1 MEQFKYI
8 NNLSIEDVNWSSYF
22 KDEIKSYEVFE
33 KIFDNEV
40 KNYYNIDKEINKI
53 NLKNLYLLDFYY
65 NNTDLADF
73 FEHIIYDT
81 MKTINNSVTLIYIKD
96 KEQAFIIVKSFEMV
110 NENKVMIPFFK
121 YYVGKENNNIF
132 FNRLNNSFRNDETLV
147 VINYQN

>member
-8 NNLSIEDVNWSSYF
+8 NKMSIEDVKWSSYF
-22 KDEIKSYEVFE
+22 KDEVKNYEVFE

-40 KNYYNIDKEINKI
+40 KNYYNIDKDINKI
-53 NLKNLYLLDFYY
+53 NLKNLFLLDFYY
-65 NNTDLADF
+65 NNTKLADF

-81 MKTINNSVTLIYIKD
+81 MKTIDNSVTLIYIKD

-121 YYVGKENNNIF
+121 YYVGKENNSIF
-132 FNRLNNSFRNDETLV
+132 FNRLNNSFKKNETLV